1 MSAVREGGAMSA
13 VTTTDTMRA
22 IRRKDAPRRRLRVL
36 AAALAGS
43 TMLAVAAGMLVPAAG
58 TRIDLAQGLA
68 PPSASHPLGQ
78 DRLGRDVLARTL
90 AGARVSLTVALA
102 AVTVSVTIGTGV
114 GALAGFAGGAT
125 DLALMRVVDVL
136 LAFPGLLL
144 AIAMAG
150 ALGPGTANVILALS
164 VIGWTGYARLVRGEV
179 RRIRAREHVEA
190 AVALGVPTHLVL
202 LRHVLPLVAAPVAVQ
217 ATFARPR
224 PSSRRRACRSSAWA
238 CSRRRLRGARCWPK
252 PALRRRGPH
261 LVVAPGVAI
270 TAFVLALT
278 CSRCVTGR
286 ARREGVRFPRRRK
299 LMTRRTLRATALPVH
314 LPMPHRNLS
323 AGRPDSRSSI
333 AAPPRRP

>member
-125 DLALMRVVDVL
+125 DLALMRMVDVL

-217 ATFARPR
+217 ATFGAAAAVVAEASLSFLGLGVQPPSPSWGSMLAEARGFVVE
-224 PSSRRRACRSSAWA
+224 A
-238 CSRRRLRGARCWPK
+238 
-252 PALRRRGPH
+252 PH

-270 TAFVLALT
+270 TAFVLALHLL
-278 CSRCVTGR
+278 GD
-286 ARREGVRFPRRRK
+286 A
-299 LMTRRTLRATALPVH
+299 LRDVLDVK
-314 LPMPHRNLS
+314 
-323 AGRPDSRSSI
+323 G
-333 AAPPRRP
+333 

>member
-217 ATFARPR
+217 ATFGAAAAVVAEASLSFLGLGVQPPSPSWGSMLAEARGFVVE
-224 PSSRRRACRSSAWA
+224 A
-238 CSRRRLRGARCWPK
+238 
-252 PALRRRGPH
+252 PH

-270 TAFVLALT
+270 TAFVLALHLL
-278 CSRCVTGR
+278 GD
-286 ARREGVRFPRRRK
+286 A
-299 LMTRRTLRATALPVH
+299 LRDVLDVK
-314 LPMPHRNLS
+314 
-323 AGRPDSRSSI
+323 G
-333 AAPPRRP
+333 